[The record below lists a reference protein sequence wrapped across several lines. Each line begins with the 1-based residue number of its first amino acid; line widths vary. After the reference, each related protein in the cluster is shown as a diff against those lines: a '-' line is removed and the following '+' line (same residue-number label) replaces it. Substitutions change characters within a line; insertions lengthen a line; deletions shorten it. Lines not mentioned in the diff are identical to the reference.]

1 MSSGPSRLSLFL
13 KELKRRGV
21 TRVATI
27 YAVVGLGIIEAFDVI
42 GGRFLMPDWTIRVI
56 IIIVLGGFPLALVLS
71 WIYDITGGLI
81 AKTEGLTP
89 SQQAALKVSWK
100 PRWLTIILLLV
111 LLLTTTA
118 FFTIPRPNALGFKQN
133 DWILIADL
141 QNNTDDDLFDKSLLH
156 ALTVTIDQSKR
167 INVYPRNQV
176 DEVLHRMKMDTVKR
190 ITLPIA
196 FEIAERESIKAVLL
210 LTISELGGDYILSY
224 SLLNPVSG
232 ETIRTSQV
240 STDGK
245 EEILM
250 ALDKLTSSI
259 RKDLGESLQKIHMK
273 TLPLPKAT
281 TSSLEALKC
290 LASAS
295 NIKGGTVGYVKQIEL
310 LRKAIEFDPEFAL
323 AHSNLAAYYYW
334 TNDRVKGEEHIKIAL
349 SLLDRLTERERLWI
363 QAAVEGYRGNREE
376 SVMKWEIFL
385 SQYPDTYGAWYR
397 LGYNYMMMGNSEEA
411 IQTYTRA
418 TEIYRDDNSSVL
430 VNIAT
435 CYNKLYDFNSAIEYY
450 LKVYRLDPD
459 LLARPSLNHEF
470 GITYAEL
477 GRLDEARGVFEKQL
491 KGDDPQQ
498 AMGLRSLALLSMYQG
513 KYNEAL
519 SLIHESTLIYKTLR
533 WKLSELR
540 NRLYLCRIYQ
550 VKGMFEEF
558 EAELDRC
565 IEFIPEA
572 ASEPWWYLLLGTM
585 VIRNGDVESTESLLE
600 EIVKKTN
607 EGNRRDEAN
616 FHMLKGEIEL
626 YRGNHSE
633 ALEHLE
639 TANTLQDSPYYLESL
654 AHYYYSLGDWEQ
666 AISIYEN
673 IVDNHPTLGW
683 EGQECWIQAHLQ
695 LGKAFEETGN
705 KADAIKYYSRLLE
718 LWKDADPDLPDLLDV
733 KTRLD
738 HLQSV

>member
-1 MSSGPSRLSLFL
+1 MSSGPSRLWLFL

-42 GGRFLMPDWTIRVI
+42 GGRFLMPDWTVRVI
-56 IIIVLGGFPLALVLS
+56 IIIVLGGFPVALVLS

-81 AKTEGLTP
+81 VKTEALTP

-100 PRWLTIILLLV
+100 PRWLTIILLFV
-111 LLLTTTA
+111 LMLTTTA
-118 FFTIPRPNALGFKQN
+118 FFTVPRPNALGFKQK

-141 QNNTDDDLFDKSLLH
+141 ENNTDDPVFDKSLLH

-176 DEVLHRMKMDTVKR
+176 DEVLHRMKMDSVKR

-196 FEIAERESIKAVLL
+196 FEIAERENVKAVLL
-210 LTISELGGDYILSY
+210 LTISELGGNYMLST
-224 SLLNPVSG
+224 SLMDSRTG
-232 ETIRTSQV
+232 ETIRSSQV
-240 STDGK
+240 SANGK
-245 EEILM
+245 EEILP
-250 ALDKLTSSI
+250 ALDRLANAV
-259 RKDLGESLQKIHMK
+259 RKDLGESLQKIHLK

-295 NIKGGTVGYVKQIEL
+295 NVRGDTYYEKQIEL
-310 LRKAIEFDPEFAL
+310 LQKAIEFDPEFAL
-323 AHSNLAAYYYW
+323 AHSNLAAKYYY
-334 TNDRVKGEEHIKIAL
+334 TNDRVRGEEHVKIAL

-385 SQYPDTYGAWYR
+385 TQYPETGNAWFR
-397 LGYNYMMMGNSEEA
+397 LGYNYMMMGKNEEA
-411 IQTYTRA
+411 ILAFSRSM
-418 TEIYRDDNSSVL
+418 EIYNDDNPSVL

-435 CYNKLYDFNSAIEYY
+435 CYNKLHDFNSAIEYY
-450 LKVYRLDPD
+450 LETQSLDPD
-459 LLARPSLNHEF
+459 FMARPNLNHEF
-470 GITYAEL
+470 GFTYAEL
-477 GRLDEARGVFEKQL
+477 GMLDEARGVFEKQL
-491 KGDDPQQ
+491 SGDDPQK

-519 SLIHESTLIYKTLR
+519 SLIHESTIIYKTLR

-540 NRLYLCRIYQ
+540 NRLYLCKIYQ
-550 VKGMFEEF
+550 LKGMFEEF
-558 EAELDRC
+558 EAELDHC

-572 ASEPWWYLLLGTM
+572 TSEPWWSLLLGTI
-585 VIRNGDVESTESLLE
+585 VIRNGDVESAESLLE
-600 EIVKKTN
+600 EIVQRTN
-607 EGNRRDEAN
+607 EGNRADEAN

-654 AHYYYSLGDWEQ
+654 AHYYYSLGDREK
-666 AISIYEN
+666 AIPIYEN
-673 IVDNHPTLGW
+673 IVDNYPTPGW
-683 EGQECWIQAHLQ
+683 EGQECWIRAHLQ
-695 LGKAFEETGN
+695 LGKAHEEAGN
-705 KADAIKYYSRLLE
+705 KASAIEYYNRLLE
-718 LWKDADPDLPDLLDV
+718 LWKNADPDLPDLLDV
-733 KTRLD
+733 RSRLD
-738 HLQSV
+738 QLQSL